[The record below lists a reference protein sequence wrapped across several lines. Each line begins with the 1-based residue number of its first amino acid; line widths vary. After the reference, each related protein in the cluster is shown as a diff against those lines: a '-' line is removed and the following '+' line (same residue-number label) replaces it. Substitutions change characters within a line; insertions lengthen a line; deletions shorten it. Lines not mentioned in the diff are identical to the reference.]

1 MAKVPSNSRQN
12 GRYNKTKDEKSNR
25 KNVKKELTLDQEL
38 EQISE
43 GTFKLPEVE
52 KTTHNQIEEER
63 PKPKPSF
70 HQKQLAFTPS
80 KSHLK

>member
-1 MAKVPSNSRQN
+1 MAKVPSGSRQN
-12 GRYNKTKDEKSNR
+12 GRYNKTKDVKSNR
-25 KNVKKELTLDQEL
+25 KPVKKELSLEQEL

-52 KTTHNQIEEER
+52 VSSHTKVEEDR
-63 PKPKPSF
+63 PPPKPSY
-70 HQKQLAFTPS
+70 HQRQLAFTPS

>member
-1 MAKVPSNSRQN
+1 MVKSPAQSRQN

-43 GTFKLPEVE
+43 GTFQLPEVE
-52 KTTHNQIEEER
+52 AKPHSQIEEER